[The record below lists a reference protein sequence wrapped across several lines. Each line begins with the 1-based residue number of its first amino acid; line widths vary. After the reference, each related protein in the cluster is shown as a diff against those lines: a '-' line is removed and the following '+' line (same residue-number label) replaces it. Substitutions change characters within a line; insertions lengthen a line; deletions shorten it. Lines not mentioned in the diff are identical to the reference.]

1 MELPDWARAWT
12 ADARCGCGHTHEG
25 RDANCR
31 ECSCPWFVAA
41 EWEADHLDRTIM
53 DMTAEEFLATFPNPP
68 DWLRERAKL
77 AGILLR
83 QPDA

>member
-1 MELPDWARAWT
+1 
-12 ADARCGCGHTHEG
+12 
-25 RDANCR
+25 
-31 ECSCPWFVAA
+31 
-41 EWEADHLDRTIM
+41 M